1 MDRPPLPLPRPGE
14 AIIATALAG
23 ALGLTTWACV
33 TFFAFPEYTD
43 SFVPAHLAVPLAPL
57 AFHWLRYALVT
68 ANNSP
73 ERGIAPTTS
82 TAVRVCGRAFVYA
95 PVVAGLCFAG
105 RALAARLGVY
115 VSVVLYPVGI
125 ALGIPYWVPAAVFAI
140 LTYGL
145 PLRAATGAMDA
156 AYPDVVDR
164 GLVRTHARLAIGA
177 ALALIVGGVVGG
189 VGFARADVSPL
200 VAQISFATFLLLGLL
215 AVAVPVGVALR
226 AQRRL
231 AARKA
236 WPTGDLELVPIAEQ
250 EAERLARVPILGD
263 GTAPTHALV
272 RARVAGAENYR
283 IAATAEEPLALVA
296 VEDEDADRASLRSR

>member
-1 MDRPPLPLPRPGE
+1 MDRPPSALPLPRPKPGE

-23 ALGLTTWACV
+23 ALGLATWACV
-33 TFFAFPEYTD
+33 PFVA
-43 SFVPAHLAVPLAPL
+43 FVPAFVPVVALMVVPL
-57 AFHWLRYALVT
+57 AFHWLRFGLVT
-68 ANNSP
+68 AKNSP
-73 ERGIAPTTS
+73 ERGFTLPSSS
-82 TAVRVCGRAFVYA
+82 TAVRIGGGAFAYA
-95 PVVAGLCFAG
+95 P
-105 RALAARLGVY
+105 LAAGTICA
-115 VSVVLYPVGI
+115 VVG
-125 ALGIPYWVPAAVFAI
+125 AI
-140 LTYGL
+140 LHGGGDLAYEALVLFFIGATAGVLLWGPATLVAIVAYGL
-145 PLRAATGAMDA
+145 PLRRDTAEMDA

-164 GLVRTHARLAIGA
+164 SLIGTHRRLAIGA
-177 ALALIVGGVVGG
+177 ALALVVGG
-189 VGFARADVSPL
+189 VGFLRAPIRDDLASGSP
-200 VAQISFATFLLLGLL
+200 ATFLL
-215 AVAVPVGVALR
+215 VAAAAIVVPVGVALR

-296 VEDEDADRASLRSR
+296 VADEDRASLRSR